1 MKASLNYNQSVIF
14 NTVFN
19 ENMTMKKDCPR
30 EIAFWGGYGSGKSWV
45 SILLAYYYTIP
56 REELYKKLLDR
67 TPGAITKQVFHLR
80 AKGWPFKRC
89 T

>member
-1 MKASLNYNQSVIF
+1 
-14 NTVFN
+14 
-19 ENMTMKKDCPR
+19 MTRALFFGIIDVMRSYTKRP
-30 EIAFWGGYGSGKSWV
+30 WSGAERG
-45 SILLAYYYTIP
+45 ILLAYYYTIP
-56 REELYKKLLDR
+56 REELYKKLPDR